1 LLILACVVTAQTP
14 AAKPQAP
21 APKPVQTTAPK
32 PTMASTASKPV
43 GTLAQVMRG
52 ILFPNS
58 NILFD
63 VQSKDPET
71 FGKREEGG
79 GATST
84 FSGIYTGW
92 QVVENAAV
100 ALNEATRLITVPGRL
115 CENGRPVPV
124 AQKDWAPFVA
134 DLRTASEKM
143 LKAAQSKNKEAAS
156 DATNDVAG
164 ACENCHTKYRD
175 AQPRCTP

>member
-1 LLILACVVTAQTP
+1 MRVFTVLCALLVLTLAG
-14 AAKPQAP
+14 AAQAP
-21 APKPVQTTAPK
+21 AQ
-32 PTMASTASKPV
+32 KPV

-71 FGKREEGG
+71 FGKREEGA
-79 GATST
+79 GASST

-100 ALNEATRLITVPGRL
+100 ALDEATRLITVPGRL

-124 AQKDWAPFVA
+124 NQADWPGFVS
-134 DLRTASEKM
+134 DLSKASQAM
-143 LKAAQSKNKEAAS
+143 LKAAQAKNRELAS
-156 DATNDVAG
+156 EITNDVAG
-164 ACENCHTKYRD
+164 ACENCHSKYRD
-175 AQPRCTP
+175 ASPRCTP